1 MSARQ
6 VRVRKETFLSVAVSL
21 FIPQRFFESVSVS
34 LLGIQKSLPFR
45 SRFLTFKKKSFPFR
59 FHSGTFKKKLF
70 PFRFLF
76 RNGLQKSLPFLFSFR
91 SGTPFVP
98 QHNTHFYFSRFSPI
112 FSLTAR
118 TNCNVPVFRLSGL
131 DKIFLFLEVNGLRL
145 FELEKDFRTT
155 LNLHQRRYSIC
166 FQTISVTSY
175 CSFGLWK
182 RSLDVTRRADV
193 I

>member
-1 MSARQ
+1 MGKGSGFGKKRFWALPFRFLFRNAFSKAFLFPFQ
-6 VRVRKETFLSVAVSL
+6 VFKK
-21 FIPQRFFESVSVS
+21 P
-34 LLGIQKSLPFR
+34 LPFR
-45 SRFLTFKKKSFPFR
+45 SRFQTFWKKSFPFR
-59 FHSGTFKKKLF
+59 FRSETFKRKSF
-70 PFRFLF
+70 PFR
-76 RNGLQKSLPFLFSFR
+76 FSFR
-91 SGTPFVP
+91 SGTRFVP